1 MSELKNVKFIQLTA
15 EELEKLLDQKLSE
28 HTEKM
33 ERKLLGDK
41 ADDELLTRDE
51 TARFLQ
57 CDISTLH
64 NWVKKGKLN
73 AYGIGNRRYF
83 KRSELLESLIL
94 IKNK

>member
-1 MSELKNVKFIQLTA
+1 MNSNVNFVQLTSD
-15 EELEKLLDQKLSE
+15 ELEKLLDYKLSQ
-28 HTEKM
+28 HTERM
-33 ERKLLGDK
+33 ERKLLEKK

-51 TARFLQ
+51 TAKFLQ

-73 AYGIGNRRYF
+73 VYGIGNRRYF
-83 KRSELLESLIL
+83 KRSELLESLTL

>member
-1 MSELKNVKFIQLTA
+1 MDSKVNFVQLTT
-15 EELEKLLDQKLSE
+15 EELERLLDQKLSE
-28 HTEKM
+28 HTERM
-33 ERKLLGDK
+33 ESRLSEKK

-83 KRSELLESLIL
+83 KRSELLESLTL